1 MRNSFDE
8 QLKELNRELI
18 EMGSLCEQIISGAI
32 GALLKN
38 SEEQRRLVDSIDG
51 SIDRKERDIEA
62 LCMRLLLRQQ
72 PVARDLRLISSALK
86 MISDMERIGDQ
97 AADISQITVFM
108 QGRSLPIPHIEAMA
122 RRSAEM
128 VTCAIDSFVR
138 RDLEKARSVYRMDD
152 AVDDLFIE
160 IKQEIV
166 RLLKNN
172 EDGEL
177 CLDYLMIAKYLERIG
192 DHAVN
197 VAEWMDYAITGSH
210 DADFPEQ

>member
-108 QGRSLPIPHIEAMA
+108 QGRSLPISHIEAMA

-197 VAEWMDYAITGSH
+197 VAECVDYAITGSH